1 MAVRSGAGTGV
12 VVSLV
17 VFVIIT
23 ICLLILSIVFY
34 TGQTDAREA
43 QAEAETTLAKYV
55 KPAQRSNDMFQRIE
69 AAAGSQSVAMHLLNQ
84 YEELM
89 AYVDGNPKTD
99 LAGLQARAER
109 FGVEQGETL
118 MGTMQS
124 MDRELGSLQS
134 QLDTNKELLAD
145 KDQQLDEMNAR
156 IEALKRNQQAE
167 IDSLQSQIDA
177 YASEAERY
185 RNDVQDTIARVN
197 ESKENMRADY
207 EQRIDE
213 LENDKDELN
222 QELFL
227 LRGRVNDLQEV
238 ISRNRQRAENPALL
252 VDGRVIDTLS
262 RDEVFINRGRKHRI
276 QLGMT
281 FEVYS
286 SAEAIRPNQQTGD
299 LPRGK
304 ASLQVIQV
312 GDQTSKC
319 KITRSVPGQPVVS
332 DDVIANA
339 VYDPTYQ
346 FKFLVHGKFDVDNDG
361 RPSETE
367 AEYLRSRVVDWG
379 GTVVTGEE
387 LPGDLDFLV
396 LGEEPPVP
404 GILPPNANEEQI
416 SRWVEKRRAHETYR
430 RLFRQAQDA
439 QIPVLNA
446 NRFFILIGSTNR

>member
-23 ICLLILSIVFY
+23 ICLLVLSIVFY

-43 QAEAETTLAKYV
+43 QAEAEAALSTYV
-55 KPAQRSNDMFQRIE
+55 KPAQRNNDMFKRIE
-69 AAAGSQSVAMHLLNQ
+69 AASGSQSVAMHLLNQ

-89 AYVDGNPKTD
+89 AFVDGNPKTD

-109 FGVEQGETL
+109 FGVEQGETI
-118 MGTMQS
+118 MGAMQS
-124 MDRELGSLQS
+124 MDRNMNSVRS
-134 QLDTNKELLAD
+134 QLETNRNLLGD

-156 IEALKRNQQAE
+156 IESLKRNQQQE
-167 IDSLQSQIDA
+167 VESLQNQISA
-177 YASEAERY
+177 YAAEADRY
-185 RNDVQDTIARVN
+185 RQEVQDTIARVN
-197 ESKENMRADY
+197 DSKESMRADY

-213 LENDKDELN
+213 LEDEKDELN
-222 QELFL
+222 QELYL
-227 LRGRVNDLQEV
+227 LRNRVDQLQQV
-238 ISRNRQRAENPALL
+238 VRKSRQRAENPAML

-286 SAEAIRPNQQTGD
+286 SAEAIRPNEAGE

-304 ASLQVIQV
+304 ASLQVMQV
-312 GDQTSKC
+312 GEQTSKC
-319 KITRSVPGQPVVS
+319 KITRSAPGQPVVS

-361 RPSETE
+361 RPSENE
-367 AEYLRSRVVDWG
+367 AEYLRSRIIDWG

-396 LGEEPPVP
+396 LGMEPPTP
-404 GILPPNANEEQI
+404 GILPPDASQERIARWIEQ
-416 SRWVEKRRAHETYR
+416 KRASETYD
-430 RLFRQAQDA
+430 RLFRQAREA
-439 QIPVLNA
+439 QIPVLNS
-446 NRFFILIGSTNR
+446 NRFFILIGSTSR